1 MSKAKL
7 PIYFART
14 LSEVALAFAVF
25 IQDCNSI
32 HFFSEAKLFSCVS
45 EAEFTA
51 EYVRAASVRHSC

>member
-7 PIYFART
+7 PIYFARA

-32 HFFSEAKLFSCVS
+32 HFFSEANLFSGVS
-45 EAEFTA
+45 EVEFTA
-51 EYVRAASVRHSC
+51 EYVRAA